1 VASANS
7 TTFVRFGSAAVN
19 GTAGNAV
26 QPIIDG
32 AAMQVAVYTVD
43 TTAPVLLSFD
53 LNMRNG
59 SVVLVFSETVVASTV
74 TINEFAVQASAT
86 SATPSVACGGAL
98 SPAVD
103 STQITIDHVVCR
115 RAERDQATVCA
126 CYFNQHHVLVVD
138 EFVGDRRHG
147 RVCCDRD

>member
-1 VASANS
+1 M
-7 TTFVRFGSAAVN
+7 N

-43 TTAPVLLSFD
+43 TTAPALLSFD

-74 TINEFAVQASAT
+74 TINEY
-86 SATPSVACGGAL
+86 
-98 SPAVD
+98 
-103 STQITIDHVVCR
+103 
-115 RAERDQATVCA
+115 
-126 CYFNQHHVLVVD
+126 YF
-138 EFVGDRRHG
+138 
-147 RVCCDRD
+147 